1 MSRHRSPQLIFA
13 AILIAAP
20 LAASAGGRIM
30 LSQGET
36 TLTRGEEALRS
47 ERGVSLLAGDRLSTG
62 ANSEPQIWMQ
72 DDTVFV
78 LGPQS
83 SMQLQNQSSAGSA
96 NPGFALSTGAMRMVT
111 GASRPTVHTAMA
123 KISTIGTDFTAAICT
138 DQCGNNPPGLYVK
151 VDTGEVGARNA
162 HGSVQTGPG
171 LFIFVADAGTAP
183 RLIPPPEGDLP
194 ILMARLRFDIEFVG
208 VDLEVVV
215 LPVAPD
221 LPIDPSPSNAP

>member
-1 MSRHRSPQLIFA
+1 
-13 AILIAAP
+13 
-20 LAASAGGRIM
+20 M
-30 LSQGET
+30 LSEGVT
-36 TLTRGEEALRS
+36 TVTRGEEALRG
-47 ERGVSLLAGDRLSTG
+47 ERGVSLLAGDRLGTG
-62 ANSEPQIWMQ
+62 ANSDLQIWMQ

-83 SMQLQNQSSAGSA
+83 SMQLQQASASAG
-96 NPGFALSTGAMRMVT
+96 NPGYNLSSGAMRMVT
-111 GASRPTVHTAMA
+111 GASRPTVHTEMA

-151 VDTGEVGARNA
+151 VDVGEVGARNA

-171 LFIFVADAGTAP
+171 PFIYVADADTAP
-183 RLIPPPEGDLP
+183 RLVSPPEGDLP
-194 ILMARLRFDIEFVG
+194 ILMARLRFDIELVG